1 MTPELS
7 RRAARAFQ
15 HPPIVSMDPNEKDAL
30 AHRVEA
36 ADAFE
41 DLDEADRALIEEAEA
56 NGGIGPETE
65 TETDEDIAAA
75 AAGDVSTGA
84 MLALVPSAAD
94 AERLALEDGLAADDL
109 HVTLAY
115 LGTAE
120 GIPPEVR
127 DAFTAALDALAK
139 STGGALSVEAFGA
152 AVFNPTGDEPA
163 HVLQVGGDG
172 LTAVHDHALEAVHA
186 AEGEGW
192 TCPENHEPWQ
202 PHITLAYRDSDVA
215 ALDAIVQRVGPLT
228 LDRVRL
234 ALAGEVIDV
243 PLGGQVPLDDGI
255 DAAAISETLATFNSA
270 RFRALTLVNVGS
282 LHNTRIRPTGPV
294 DDDGFMP
301 FEGVALVE
309 AEPTGDGR
317 LFTSGSVRWE
327 DDAESWPLEWQILT
341 GPGHDNAV
349 IVGQVRTIERID
361 SRLHVTG
368 VIDTRAPHGEAAAL
382 LLERGTLGNVSVQVD
397 DVPNDG
403 ITIADD
409 SSGSPFVEEVGEVE
423 AAAYGDDDLPL
434 APEDT
439 SWDPDAAHANLVA
452 LATGEDGAVDL
463 EVLGRSHLIVPDDAE
478 TPDPA
483 SWLVPFAD
491 VIDGTITA
499 IPAGVDW
506 ALTEVNR
513 LAESDVITSDDAD
526 SARDTLGEYFERLAD
541 QTDGDPAEEALEDI
555 EASAWT
561 AFQAAP
567 ALPAAAF
574 REPQLADNDEHVH
587 VEDGRI
593 FGWVAQGGVCHEG
606 YAQCQLAPLG
616 DVDLSTFLRQPVKL
630 DDGSSIRVGVITM
643 NTGHANDGGNVSS
656 FRQQFDDTRTVAGI
670 ITTGIARDKNGRE
683 RGMWFSGVPAPWLS
697 EWDQHVFAACRPSGR
712 WRRLRSG
719 GWALRAVLTVPD
731 PGYPNKTS
739 SGATDAA
746 RAVVQRSNMA
756 IAASAAPSAD
766 DEMQVE
772 RTAGTVAVALN
783 LTLGDPD
790 RQVIELIASAL
801 ADELER
807 REHTRTAV
815 AALDDGM
822 SEIRRV
828 VAAQLR
834 SDVDLPLRGTTLP
847 IVHGPDGKFQP
858 GPHAPRKKK
867 GGAAATAEE
876 SGREPSS
883 DNGGYEAVA
892 KDKKVQSALD
902 SWFRRGPTAGKV
914 SSDEVQVLTDAI
926 AAHGTEQ
933 PELYRGVVGDHAH
946 LQIGERV
953 ELPATSFTPNTGL
966 AQRYAEKN
974 PWGAD
979 GKPYVLVSAPG
990 TRGIDVSPRSPY
1002 MPWEPETLVAGGFRV
1017 VGRKDFPDG
1026 FAAVYIAPEGGN
1038 QDEWIKKL
1046 QKVGAV

>member
-15 HPPIVSMDPNEKDAL
+15 WEPILSMPANAKETL
-30 AHRVEA
+30 ARRIDA
-36 ADAFE
+36 ADSFD

-56 NGGIGPETE
+56 NGGIEPEAE
-65 TETDEDIAAA
+65 AEAEADEDIAAA
-75 AAGDVSTGA
+75 AGDDVATGA

-94 AERLALEDGLAADDL
+94 TERLALDDGLPADDL

-120 GIPPEVR
+120 DIPPEAR
-127 DAFTAALDALAK
+127 DILTAALDALAK
-139 STGGALSVEAFGA
+139 STAILNVEAFGA

-172 LTAVHDHALEAVHA
+172 LAAVHDRALEAVHA

-192 TCPENHEPWQ
+192 TCPENREPWQ
-202 PHITLAYRDSDVA
+202 PRITLAYRDSDVA

-234 ALAGEVIDV
+234 ALAGEVIDI
-243 PLGGQVPLDDGI
+243 PLGGQAADEPKASDDDGI
-255 DAAAISETLATFNSA
+255 DAAAISETVVTISSS
-270 RFRALTLVNVGS
+270 RFRALALVNVGA

-327 DDAESWPLEWQILT
+327 EDAESWPLEWQILT

-368 VIDTRAPHGEAAAL
+368 VVDTRAPYGDAAAM
-382 LLERGTLGNVSVQVD
+382 LLERGTLGSVSIQVD

-423 AAAYGDDDLPL
+423 AAAYGDADLPL

-526 SARDTLGEYFERLAD
+526 SARDTLGAYFGRLAD

-574 REPQLADNDEHVH
+574 REPRLADNDEHVH

-756 IAASAAPSAD
+756 IAASAAPTD
-766 DEMQVE
+766 NDEVQVE

-783 LTLGDPD
+783 LSLGDPD

-807 REHTRTAV
+807 REHTRAEV

-822 SEIRRV
+822 SEIRQA
-828 VAAQLR
+828 VAAQM
-834 SDVDLPLRGTTLP
+834 
-847 IVHGPDGKFQP
+847 
-858 GPHAPRKKK
+858 
-867 GGAAATAEE
+867 
-876 SGREPSS
+876 
-883 DNGGYEAVA
+883 
-892 KDKKVQSALD
+892 
-902 SWFRRGPTAGKV
+902 RR
-914 SSDEVQVLTDAI
+914 
-926 AAHGTEQ
+926 
-933 PELYRGVVGDHAH
+933 
-946 LQIGERV
+946 
-953 ELPATSFTPNTGL
+953 
-966 AQRYAEKN
+966 
-974 PWGAD
+974 W
-979 GKPYVLVSAPG
+979 
-990 TRGIDVSPRSPY
+990 
-1002 MPWEPETLVAGGFRV
+1002 
-1017 VGRKDFPDG
+1017 
-1026 FAAVYIAPEGGN
+1026 
-1038 QDEWIKKL
+1038 
-1046 QKVGAV
+1046 